1 MEQRSVKSS
10 QLPDALTQIPDE
22 EPKMAA
28 ALIAAWLDLS
38 AKAKG
43 PSLLPCHSAL
53 SLFFLIKNKNK
64 KPYPPNTVFF
74 FERLLLWFTPT

>member
-22 EPKMAA
+22 EPEMAA

-43 PSLLPCHSAL
+43 PSLLPLPLCAL
-53 SLFFLIKNKNK
+53 
-64 KPYPPNTVFF
+64 TV
-74 FERLLLWFTPT
+74 LLD